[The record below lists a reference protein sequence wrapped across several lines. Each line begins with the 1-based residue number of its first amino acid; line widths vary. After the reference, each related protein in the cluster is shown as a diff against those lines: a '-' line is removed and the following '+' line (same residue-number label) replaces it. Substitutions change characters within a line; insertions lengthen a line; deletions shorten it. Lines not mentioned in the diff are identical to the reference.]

1 MKFFTKFERPET
13 VKEVNSGELL
23 VEVAGYVPA
32 KKQIENLLFA
42 GKRLDEFRRHE
53 YEFQEG
59 EEIPPGYI
67 DLTRTPNF
75 DPVDA
80 GTLTERFEKKKQ
92 EIDKLNA
99 EKAAEALL
107 QAQEEEAEKPV
118 EK

>member
-1 MKFFTKFERPET
+1 MFYTKFVRPEP

-42 GKRLDEFRRHE
+42 GKRLDEFRRNE
-53 YEFQEG
+53 YEFQDG
-59 EEIPPGYI
+59 EVIPPGYI
-67 DLTRTPNF
+67 DRTRTPNF
-75 DPVDA
+75 DVVD
-80 GTLTERFEKKKQ
+80 GSRLTELFEKKKQ

-99 EKAAEALL
+99 EKASEAL
-107 QAQEEEAEKPV
+107 QASKEEAEKPI

>member
-1 MKFFTKFERPET
+1 MFFTKFVRPEP

-42 GKRLDEFRRHE
+42 GKRLDEFRRNE

-59 EEIPPGYI
+59 EQVPPDYI
-67 DLTRTPNF
+67 DMTRTPNF
-75 DPVDA
+75 DVVDA

-107 QAQEEEAEKPV
+107 QASEEKAEKPI

>member
-1 MKFFTKFERPET
+1 MKFFTKFDRPEP

-53 YEFQEG
+53 YEFQDG

-67 DLTRTPNF
+67 DRTRTPNF
-75 DPVDA
+75 DVVDA

>member
-1 MKFFTKFERPET
+1 MFYTKYVRPEP
-13 VKEVNSGELL
+13 VQEVNSGELL

-42 GKRLDEFRRHE
+42 GKRLDEFRRNE

-67 DLTRTPNF
+67 DRTRTPNF
-75 DPVDA
+75 DVVDA

-92 EIDKLNA
+92 EIDALNA
-99 EKAAEALL
+99 KMAAEAL
-107 QAQEEEAEKPV
+107 QASKEEAEKPI
-118 EK
+118 EE